1 MILTNLLSNAV
12 KFAGHKG
19 RIRIGG
25 EEKNDAL
32 TFRIENTGKVVR
44 LDSSERWFEPFR
56 TTTANVDATLG
67 QGMGLGL
74 TITRSMLDEY
84 GAEIRFTQPSKQFA
98 TAVEVRF
105 PRK

>member
-19 RIRIGG
+19 RVRILG
-25 EEKNDAL
+25 EEDDKAL
-32 TFRIENTGKVVR
+32 VFKMENTGKAVR
-44 LDSSERWFEPFR
+44 LETSERWFEPFR

-84 GAEIRFTQPSKQFA
+84 GAEIKFTAPSKQFA
-98 TAVEVRF
+98 TSVEVRF
-105 PRK
+105 PKK